1 MIIGKMLNTKRF
13 SKIADEKKLRD
24 ALGSPEKKDAIWPF
38 FSDFTTTFKLNES
51 YMLLKVHFSLP

>member
-1 MIIGKMLNTKRF
+1 MIIGKKLNTKRF
-13 SKIADEKKLRD
+13 SKIADKIKLRD
-24 ALGSPEKKDAIWPF
+24 ALGSPEKIDAVAI